1 MKTQIFQNWFKLM
14 LGISALI
21 ISVSF
26 FIRTISPVYGNSLTA
41 SSNLVSTNGYAE
53 GGYVFFI
60 NNGYIYR
67 IKQGRL
73 SALFIDDY
81 EETIKFYDGCR
92 TCVHYPA
99 PSKDHQF
106 RKIR

>member
-14 LGISALI
+14 LGTSALI

-26 FIRTISPVYGNSLTA
+26 FIRTISPVYGNSLTT

-73 SALFIDDY
+73 SAAFIDGY
-81 EETIKFYDGCR
+81 ESIKFYDGCT
-92 TCVHYPA
+92 TCVYYGSL